1 MTSNK
6 RKGTAREHNYI
17 KMLRRKKHWAIR
29 MYASAGSGI
38 SKQEFMEV
46 FPDIYKKE
54 GRIRAI
60 DIISVNPDGKLMFHQ
75 ISKHGDDISESE
87 ISVIIYESIKAHAYP
102 ILAWLEKREWKI
114 VSIIEHGNSIISI
127 NDWSTLKNGR

>member
-46 FPDIYKKE
+46 FPDIYKNE
-54 GRIRAI
+54 GRIKAI
-60 DIISVNPDGKLMFHQ
+60 DIISVDDDGILIFHQ
-75 ISKHGDDISESE
+75 ISKHGEDISQSE
-87 ISVIIYESIKAHAYP
+87 MRVLIYEAMKANAKP
-102 ILAWLEKREWKI
+102 VLAWLEKRKWRM
-114 VSIIEHGNSIISI
+114 VNLLGDDNNIISM
-127 NDWSTLKNGR
+127 NDAK

>member
-46 FPDIYKKE
+46 FPDIYKNE
-54 GRIRAI
+54 GRIKAI

-87 ISVIIYESIKAHAYP
+87 IFVIIYEATKAHAYP
-102 ILAWLEKREWKI
+102 VLAWLDKRKWRM
-114 VSIIEHGNSIISI
+114 VNLLGDDNDIISM
-127 NDWSTLKNGR
+127 NDA